1 MDITKPIS
9 LIEAPHIKTGYELL
23 DVMKDVR
30 NIQSSYKP
38 SYSPL
43 TNRASFIINTLNE
56 LGVSYELDIFD
67 AAGYDLYDYT
77 NSKLLNIIVKFGS
90 RSGKPAIVF
99 SAHHDISNPHSEN
112 CQDNTASVCN
122 LLHLCAK
129 LKGQAYGESKNL
141 LESRPVIIV
150 FTDREEAG
158 GVGARRMSQR
168 LLRGDFGKFE
178 YVINLELTGLGTS
191 VWADTENFGWHHRD
205 PDVPA
210 SIIKVEEILGLG
222 NFHKVQTPFSDSYI
236 FRRCG
241 IDSVC
246 IGILPIEEVLEIE
259 KNKGRQDTWSL
270 CHSEQD
276 TIEKCNEKDMM
287 DFTNILERFV
297 TGIPTEDAVAGR
309 TIPH

>member
-205 PDVPA
+205 
-210 SIIKVEEILGLG
+210 
-222 NFHKVQTPFSDSYI
+222 
-236 FRRCG
+236 
-241 IDSVC
+241 
-246 IGILPIEEVLEIE
+246 
-259 KNKGRQDTWSL
+259 
-270 CHSEQD
+270 
-276 TIEKCNEKDMM
+276 
-287 DFTNILERFV
+287 
-297 TGIPTEDAVAGR
+297 
-309 TIPH
+309 